1 MTVPAATG
9 DEPQSGAPTGDITL
23 PIEGMTC
30 ASCVR
35 TVEKALTRVPG
46 VNSAMVNLATETAR
60 VTYASAEVTPDALV
74 KAVERVGYGS
84 RLPEGIAPSGTT
96 ASPAAGA
103 SGLGGPRDVDAAAH
117 RAAPAT
123 VVHAAVV
130 ADAADVASAATPE
143 EARQRRERLKV
154 LRRMAAALG
163 VGALIMLGMARE
175 MLGATWLP
183 AWLANPWL
191 QLALAT
197 PIQFWAGWGFYK
209 SAFGAA
215 RNRTANMNTLVALGT
230 TAAYAYSVAAI
241 LDHAFGT
248 GILPAAAGHDM
259 PELYFDTSTM
269 VIGLI
274 LLGKYL
280 EARAKGRTSEAIR
293 RLIGLQPKTARI
305 VEGGVER
312 DVPITAVR
320 LGDVVLV
327 RPGERIP
334 VDGRVLDGRSAVD
347 ESMLTGEPM
356 PVEKGAGDEVIGAT
370 VNKTGAFRFEAT
382 RVGSDTAL
390 AQIVR
395 LIQEAQGSRAPIQRL
410 ADVVSAYF
418 VPAVIVLALVTGA
431 VWLAVGPAPA
441 FSYALK
447 AFVTVLII
455 ACPCAMGL
463 ATPTAIMVGTGKGA
477 ENGIL
482 IRSAEALETAHKLDT
497 IILDKTGTLTAGRP
511 RVTDVVALDGD
522 AGRVLR
528 LAASAERGSEHPLGE
543 SIVEHAK
550 AQGVALGEATAFG
563 AIPGHGIEATID
575 GVRVLLGNAKLM
587 ADRAVALGSLDA
599 AAERLATDGKT
610 PMFVAADGRA
620 IGLVAVADTLKP
632 GAVEAVAGLRRL
644 GLDVWMITGDNRRT
658 ADAIA
663 RQVGIEHVLA
673 EVLPEGKS
681 AKVKELQALGRR
693 VGMVGDGINDAPAL
707 AQADV
712 GLAIGTG
719 TDVAMDS
726 ADITLMRGDLEGIVT
741 AMRLSRATMRNIKQN
756 LFWAFA
762 YNIALIPVAMGI
774 LYPLWKLLLDPKM
787 AGAAMAL
794 SSVTVVSNALR
805 LRRFDP
811 QHGSA
816 VRRPT
821 DRQST
826 GSPPQRSWAAR
837 AGGWPLAA
845 LIGAVAV
852 VIGGL
857 LAVSA
862 FANSG
867 AGVDRPAPAQPEPEL
882 AAAHVS
888 LAPPTSTVQVT
899 LREFSITLDPPVL
912 VPGRR
917 YRFVIRNEGAIAHDL
932 HLLPGGAS
940 AALLADGPHGHTS
953 EDGSVAT
960 DHPDDV
966 LYVAAVD
973 LPPGAEVRR
982 TATIPIDAPALEA
995 ACHVDGHIAAGMVAP
1010 IGRPA
1015 VDTLA
1020 VDIDTATAHTAAAGA
1035 EPTPRQARDAP
1046 SDRAVVVT
1054 ARLEAV
1060 RAAVRAALDTVL
1072 IDNGRSGAA
1081 TLAATRLLAADARL
1095 AALTSGPRS
1104 ETAASDVD
1112 PAAVAAAAEAIVDN
1126 LRGVVQYAANAPDGD
1141 RLSTEAMLAVWDVM
1155 AETSRLRGL
1164 ASADGRQ

>member
-1 MTVPAATG
+1 
-9 DEPQSGAPTGDITL
+9 
-23 PIEGMTC
+23 
-30 ASCVR
+30 
-35 TVEKALTRVPG
+35 
-46 VNSAMVNLATETAR
+46 
-60 VTYASAEVTPDALV
+60 
-74 KAVERVGYGS
+74 
-84 RLPEGIAPSGTT
+84 
-96 ASPAAGA
+96 
-103 SGLGGPRDVDAAAH
+103 
-117 RAAPAT
+117 
-123 VVHAAVV
+123 
-130 ADAADVASAATPE
+130 
-143 EARQRRERLKV
+143 
-154 LRRMAAALG
+154 
-163 VGALIMLGMARE
+163 
-175 MLGATWLP
+175 
-183 AWLANPWL
+183 
-191 QLALAT
+191 
-197 PIQFWAGWGFYK
+197 
-209 SAFGAA
+209 
-215 RNRTANMNTLVALGT
+215 
-230 TAAYAYSVAAI
+230 
-241 LDHAFGT
+241 
-248 GILPAAAGHDM
+248 
-259 PELYFDTSTM
+259 
-269 VIGLI
+269 
-274 LLGKYL
+274 
-280 EARAKGRTSEAIR
+280 
-293 RLIGLQPKTARI
+293 
-305 VEGGVER
+305 
-312 DVPITAVR
+312 
-320 LGDVVLV
+320 
-327 RPGERIP
+327 
-334 VDGRVLDGRSAVD
+334 
-347 ESMLTGEPM
+347 M

-395 LIQEAQGSRAPIQRL
+395 LIQEAQGSKAPIQRL

-522 AGRVLR
+522 ADRVLR

-550 AQGVALGEATAFG
+550 AQGVTLGDATAFG

-599 AAERLATDGKT
+599 AAERMAADGKT

-632 GAVEAVAGLRRL
+632 GAAEAVAGLRRL

-811 QHGSA
+811 ERGNA
-816 VRRPT
+816 LRRPA
-821 DRQST
+821 DPHGA
-826 GSPPQRSWAAR
+826 GSPPRPWVAR
-837 AGGWPLAA
+837 AGGWQLAV
-845 LIGAVAV
+845 LIGAVV
-852 VIGGL
+852 VAIGGL
-857 LAVSA
+857 LTVSA
-862 FANSG
+862 FADSRS
-867 AGVDRPAPAQPEPEL
+867 AADRDTLAQRQPIL
-882 AAAHVS
+882 AAAHVAQVKAR
-888 LAPPTSTVQVT
+888 LAT
-899 LREFSITLDPPVL
+899 LREAVL
-912 VPGRR
+912 
-917 YRFVIRNEGAIAHDL
+917 
-932 HLLPGGAS
+932 
-940 AALLADGPHGHTS
+940 
-953 EDGSVAT
+953 
-960 DHPDDV
+960 
-966 LYVAAVD
+966 
-973 LPPGAEVRR
+973 
-982 TATIPIDAPALEA
+982 
-995 ACHVDGHIAAGMVAP
+995 
-1010 IGRPA
+1010 
-1015 VDTLA
+1015 
-1020 VDIDTATAHTAAAGA
+1020 
-1035 EPTPRQARDAP
+1035 
-1046 SDRAVVVT
+1046 
-1054 ARLEAV
+1054 
-1060 RAAVRAALDTVL
+1060 AALDTAL
-1072 IDNGRSGAA
+1072 REDGRSGAA
-1081 TLAATRLLAADARL
+1081 TLATSRLTAADAQL
-1095 AALTSGPRS
+1095 AALMPRAMS
-1104 ETAASDVD
+1104 TAAESEVD
-1112 PAAVAAAAEAIVDN
+1112 IAAVSAAAGAIVDN
-1126 LRGVVQYAANAPDGD
+1126 LRGVIEFAAQAPEGD
-1141 RLSTEAMLAVWDVM
+1141 RLSAEATLAIWDVM
-1155 AETSRLRGL
+1155 SEASRLRGL
-1164 ASADGRQ
+1164 ASVHGR